1 MRLIVFLSLVLI
13 SVLLPAAEP
22 VTAQDGSARSQAPL
36 PATIT
41 PLAIQQ
47 AELELK
53 TAQLRL
59 ESLKL
64 QLDTAKQRETEA
76 SRQLEWMRSSLDATT
91 TDEQRR
97 ILEEALAR
105 QQARLDETRTQRKET
120 ESTIAQTQIDI
131 TNLEHRLERLREAYA
146 QQQDASLL
154 ADLKRLEERSTQEIA
169 QLNAQVKRLNKEL
182 ADLPPKN
189 VERRA
194 LLSAQIDAAENR
206 IFITQTRL
214 KLASAKSAFEH
225 LASTSRKIGSDDIE
239 LIAEDLKKTGQIEQ
253 DLAPVIDLLSRKLEL
268 IKSQRQV
275 TRQKVKAAQLGDAIG
290 RRIES
295 ILDENQR
302 QVEEQLGEARRLLSR
317 IKEQKGTLT
326 NTYRRLLNQDLATRQ
341 KLSNRPNLW
350 RTLGAEIIGL
360 PRTIAHLLLEHVRH
374 LLQIVRTR
382 PEESVLAGMLLLL
395 VIAGAGFIYHYRMR
409 GTRRRAL
416 EAKTFSGRIAAIAL
430 HVLRGISIPG
440 SLLTG
445 LGAGLWAIG
454 ADGLLIQLVV
464 LFLGIWI
471 AIRLLR
477 DLSYWFLVSPL
488 VSATADEQRL
498 HRLVALNIWASGLL
512 GLLVGLGK
520 LGVIS
525 EPLAI
530 VANRLFML
538 SLLPAVYVSFR
549 LRNLVVTRL
558 REHGTRGYWL
568 WVVRMVSLLFPL
580 AMLGIALPGLAGY
593 FNLASLVAW
602 YLIATLSVVTIWLV
616 LRGLLA
622 DLIARWG
629 AYVEQDERH
638 GTLWYEGLIRPLH
651 LLGRVVLAVLAV
663 LTLIRIYGLGEQAT
677 LVELLRSALR
687 YPLFRIG
694 DTTIDLAHL
703 GISTLVAIG
712 AFPAGAWMRRLSFDW
727 LYSGILDRG
736 IRNSLAVFTQ
746 YFTVL
751 IGMLLAVNLLG
762 INLTSL
768 AVFAG
773 ALGVGIGFGLQNIAN
788 NFISGLILLVERPI
802 RAGDWVTVGNYEG
815 EITYIGIRSA
825 TVRTWDNQEVIIPNA
840 ELISN
845 AFTNWTRSDPVV
857 RTVLNVGI
865 SYAGDPHEAQKI
877 IEEAVTMQ
885 PEVLLQPA
893 PRILLDNFGDSSVDF
908 RITYYMD
915 VSQFSRLEI
924 KSKVMFAIWDAL
936 KEADIEIPF
945 PQRDIHIREVAPD
958 NAGGRSS
965 ASPALQPE
973 GQPT

>member
-1 MRLIVFLSLVLI
+1 MRLIALLVLLLTA
-13 SVLLPAAEP
+13 SALSGAEQVLSRAGPANA
-22 VTAQDGSARSQAPL
+22 QAPL
-36 PATIT
+36 PVNIT

-59 ESLKL
+59 ESLRL
-64 QLDTAKQRETEA
+64 QLDTAKQREAEA
-76 SRQLEWMRSSLDATT
+76 NQQLDWMKTSLDAAT

-97 ILEEALAR
+97 VLKEAMAR
-105 QQARLDETRTQRKET
+105 QQARVDMIRRQREET
-120 ESTIAQTQIDI
+120 ESAITQTQLGLK
-131 TNLEHRLERLREAYA
+131 NLQDRLERLREAYA

-169 QLNAQVKRLNKEL
+169 QLNEQVKRLNKEL
-182 ADLPPKN
+182 SALPP
-189 VERRA
+189 EDATRRA

-206 IFITQTRL
+206 IFVTQTRL

-225 LASTSRKIGSDDIE
+225 LNPLSRKFGPHDTE
-239 LIAEDLKKTGQIEQ
+239 LIADDLKRIGQIEQ
-253 DLAPVIDLLSRKLEL
+253 ELTPVIDLLSRKLDL
-268 IKSQRQV
+268 LKSQRQV
-275 TRQKVKAAQLGDAIG
+275 VQQKVEAGQLPKPIG
-290 RRIES
+290 RRIEA
-295 ILDENQR
+295 ILDENER
-302 QVEEQLGEARRLLSR
+302 QIEEQIEEAHRLQRRV
-317 IKEQKGTLT
+317 KERKEALT
-326 NTYRRLLNQDLATRQ
+326 DTYRRLLNEDLTARQ
-341 KLSNRPNLW
+341 KLPDRPNLW
-350 RTLGAEIIGL
+350 QSLATEIAAL
-360 PRTIAHLLLEHVRH
+360 PRTVTQVLMEHGRH
-374 LLQIVRTR
+374 LTQAVRTR
-382 PEESVLAGMLLLL
+382 PEETVLAATLLWL
-395 VIAGAGFIYHYRMR
+395 VFTGTGIIYHYRMR

-416 EAKTFSGRIAAIAL
+416 EAQTFSGRIAAIAL

-440 SLLTG
+440 SLLAG
-445 LGAGLWAIG
+445 LGASLWTVG
-454 ADGLLIQLVV
+454 ADKLLIQLIA
-464 LFLGIWI
+464 LFLGIWM
-471 AIRLLR
+471 AVRLLQ

-488 VSATADEQRL
+488 VSATPDERRL
-498 HRLVALNIWASGLL
+498 YRLVGINIWTSGLF

-520 LGVIS
+520 LGIVS
-525 EPLAI
+525 EPLAV

-568 WVVRMVSLLFPL
+568 WVVRMVSLLLPL
-580 AMLGIALPGLAGY
+580 AMLGVALPGLAGY

-602 YLIATLSVVTIWLV
+602 YLIATVVVVTAWLV
-616 LRGLLA
+616 LRGLLS
-622 DLIARWG
+622 DVIDRWSH
-629 AYVEQDERH
+629 YVEHNERH

-651 LLGRVVLAVLAV
+651 LFGRILLALLA
-663 LTLIRIYGLGEQAT
+663 LFTLIRIYGLGEQAT
-677 LVELLRSALR
+677 LIELLRSALQ

-703 GISTLVAIG
+703 AISALVAIG
-712 AFPAGAWMRRLSFDW
+712 AFPAGSWVRKLSFDW
-727 LYSGILDRG
+727 LYAGIADRG

-751 IGMLLAVNLLG
+751 IGLLLAVNLLG
-762 INLTSL
+762 IDLTSL

-945 PQRDIHIREVAPD
+945 PQRDIHIREVNPN
-958 NAGGRSS
+958 NAGSQ
-965 ASPALQPE
+965 AATLPQPQPE
-973 GQPT
+973 TQPA